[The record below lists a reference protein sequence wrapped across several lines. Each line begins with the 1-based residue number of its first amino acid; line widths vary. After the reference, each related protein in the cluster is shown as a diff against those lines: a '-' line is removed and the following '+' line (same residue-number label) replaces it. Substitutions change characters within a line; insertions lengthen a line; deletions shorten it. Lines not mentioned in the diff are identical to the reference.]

1 MLEVDTADFARSG
14 ASAIRGVTNLPDN
27 TELVVSAEEPGDFG
41 DSYSVSGTVRSGRFG
56 GESASGDAA
65 VPEGV
70 YLIEVTMVSPGSQ
83 PEDVQSVIGESGE
96 RLTGKLVKKGNH
108 GATVIA
114 RTKVL
119 VGSKAV
125 AEAASLKRAT
135 ERRAALQ
142 RILAGLDRLER
153 AGRAALHAFTPE
165 CMARM
170 RVDHSSLKN
179 IAGELSQMVLPLPG
193 VFDLRYAASILQ
205 SCVSC
210 ADGFMDSCDDG
221 RSKLRGAAAAIAAG
235 KLR

>member
-1 MLEVDTADFARSG
+1 M
-14 ASAIRGVTNLPDN
+14 TNLPDN

-41 DSYSVSGTVRSGRFG
+41 ESYSVFDTVRSGRFG
-56 GESASGDAA
+56 GESASGGAT

-70 YLIEVTMVSPGSQ
+70 YLVEVTMVSPGSQ
-83 PEDVQSVIGESGE
+83 PEDVQNVIGESGE
-96 RLTGKLVKKGNH
+96 RLTGKLVKKDNH
-108 GATVIA
+108 GATVVA

-125 AEAASLKRAT
+125 AEAASVKRAT

-142 RILAGLDRLER
+142 RILTSLDRLER
-153 AGRAALHAFTPE
+153 AGRASSHEFTPE

-170 RVDHSSLKN
+170 RADQSSLKN
-179 IAGELSQMVLPLPG
+179 IASELSQMALPLPG

-210 ADGFMDSCDDG
+210 ADGVMDSCDDG
-221 RSKLRGAAAAIAAG
+221 RSKLRAASAAIAAG